1 MSTLTRIV
9 AATAVLTAGVCTALM
24 NWRFSTTLGGTAI
37 DGMTWA
43 TFAVALDVA
52 KWLMLP
58 FAARAWP
65 GHKARAAAALAIWVV
80 ATLYSFTAAVGFA
93 ALHRDRAAAEHAAE
107 IDRRQVLQ
115 TMRQS
120 PRWQASAA
128 CADPTTPA
136 SREFCARYRAAETSV
151 KAEANGDAQ
160 AVLIARLIGIA
171 PETASLVLCLF
182 LALACEVISALGFL
196 AILPAPV
203 TTSAPPKAKAPP
215 WQPPKWAPVI
225 TPPRPMTTAATAPTW
240 AKQKSPR

>member
-1 MSTLTRIV
+1 MLSLPRTV
-9 AATAVLTAGVCTALM
+9 AALAVLTAGACTALM
-24 NWRFSTTLGGTAI
+24 NWRFSYALGGNAVDST
-37 DGMTWA
+37 TWA

-65 GHKARAAAALAIWVV
+65 AHKLRAAAAIAIWVI

-107 IDRRQVLQ
+107 ADRRQVLQ
-115 TMRQS
+115 LMRRS

-128 CADPTTPA
+128 CADATTAA
-136 SREFCARYRAAETSV
+136 SREFCARYHAAERSL
-151 KAEANGDAQ
+151 KAEATGDSQ
-160 AVLIARLIGIA
+160 AALIARLTGLA
-171 PETASLVLCLF
+171 PETASVGLCLF

-196 AILPAPV
+196 AILPPPAAPA
-203 TTSAPPKAKAPP
+203 APAKTKAPP

-225 TPPRPMTTAATAPTW
+225 TPPRPMATAATASKP